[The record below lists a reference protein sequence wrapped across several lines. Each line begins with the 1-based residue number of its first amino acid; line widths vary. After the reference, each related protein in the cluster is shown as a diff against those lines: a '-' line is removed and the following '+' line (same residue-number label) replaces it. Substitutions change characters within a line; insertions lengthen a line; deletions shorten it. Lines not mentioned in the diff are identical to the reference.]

1 MYHPNVW
8 SSGEICLTSIQDAN
22 YSPAMKM
29 EGILMGLVSLL
40 SDPNLG
46 SPANGDAARNWNNS
60 NIKQRGEQRHR
71 L

>member
-46 SPANGDAARNWNNS
+46 SPAKGDAARNWKNS
-60 NIKQRGEQRHR
+60 NIKQLVQQNHR
-71 L
+71 V